1 MDILASDAFASP
13 DVGRIVETPH
23 GNCET
28 ASAEDAAAVFARNG
42 LASSGFGRTPDI
54 PTDETPPDAGAEG
67 LCRALSQL
75 GGLYGSFARFLTW
88 RADLLPGS
96 YIAHLRRLRFHCPP
110 LPVSHVAVTVRREL
124 GSAAEEVAACLS
136 PAPEWN
142 TPFRTAYRSEYRCQP
157 VIVELAPGPIAE
169 ESFEEFEKGL
179 RSLAHPELA
188 GVVERP
194 VISQFREYIR
204 NGESLARERSFLEA
218 LSRNR
223 SESLAQ
229 YPVLKPELC
238 SESILCWPVTPGLSA
253 GDLIEKG
260 NAQTPVLIAS
270 AILEQVLSLSL
281 LDADL
286 DLEAMVVR
294 NGRLHF
300 CRLNNPVAVL
310 PRVADTGLQYISS
323 VLAGNA
329 PRSAQTLL
337 RLLISPPPLHMERRL
352 MEQFSAIEPELKIK
366 IWFPPS
372 AGGFESNW
380 RSLAKIAPSRPLF
393 LDCLHRNLLAAGY
406 WNADAVEAGAP
417 AQDAIAQAMWPAIG
431 RLLRDRFEALANVE
445 SIPEW
450 ALGSGMLMLSTIREM
465 NRQAEE
471 IRDSDLTPGVE
482 ADEGRLLTSKGG
494 RNPHPMVLAALAALF
509 LASLEWGGTAPAPWG
524 FLLKSLAVVALA
536 AMFWAV
542 SKVG

>member
-1 MDILASDAFASP
+1 VA
-13 DVGRIVETPH
+13 TPY
-23 GNCET
+23 GNREVP
-28 ASAEDAAAVFARNG
+28 SAEDAAAVFARNG
-42 LASSGFGRTPDI
+42 LASSRFRRTPEI
-54 PTDETPPDAGAEG
+54 PTDETRPDAGAEG
-67 LCRALSQL
+67 LCGALSEL
-75 GGLYGSFARFLTW
+75 GGLYLSFARFLRW

-110 LPVSHVAVTVRREL
+110 LPVSHVANAIRREL
-124 GSAAEEVAACLS
+124 GPAAEEVAACLS

-142 TPFRTAYRSEYRCQP
+142 TTFRTAYRSEYRCQP
-157 VIVELAPGPIAE
+157 VIVEIAPGPITE
-169 ESFEEFEKGL
+169 ESFEKFERGL
-179 RSLAHPELA
+179 SSLAHSELA
-188 GVVERP
+188 GMVASP

-218 LSRNR
+218 LRSSR
-223 SESLAQ
+223 SESRAQ
-229 YPVLKPELC
+229 YPVPIRELC
-238 SESILCWPVTPGLSA
+238 SPSILCWAPTAGHSA
-253 GDLIEKG
+253 SELIEKG
-260 NAQTPVLIAS
+260 DARTPVLIAS
-270 AILEQVLSLSL
+270 AILEQFLSLSL

-310 PRVADTGLQYISS
+310 PRAADTGLQYISS
-323 VLAGNA
+323 VLAGNE

-337 RLLISPPPLHMERRL
+337 RLVISHPALQMERRL

-366 IWFPPS
+366 MWFPPS
-372 AGGFESNW
+372 AGAFESNW

-417 AQDAIAQAMWPAIG
+417 AKDAIAEAMWPAIG
-431 RLLRDRFEALANVE
+431 RLLRDRFDALSNVE
-445 SIPEW
+445 SLPEW
-450 ALGSGMLMLSTIREM
+450 ALGSGMLMLSTIREI

-471 IRDSDLTPGVE
+471 LREGDLSAGVE
-482 ADEGRLLTSKGG
+482 SDESRLLTSKGG

-509 LASLEWGGTAPAPWG
+509 LATLEWGGTAPAPWG
-524 FLLKSLAVVALA
+524 LLLKSLAVVALA